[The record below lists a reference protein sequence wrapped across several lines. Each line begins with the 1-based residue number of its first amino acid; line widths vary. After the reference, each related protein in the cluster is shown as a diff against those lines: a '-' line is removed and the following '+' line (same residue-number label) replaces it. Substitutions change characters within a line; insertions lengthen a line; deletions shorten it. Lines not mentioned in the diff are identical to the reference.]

1 MRRSR
6 AGSLSGLTLVVVAA
20 TNGLAVASGAQ
31 SSQSPQPA
39 RANTAP
45 TVTTVQMQREDIFDR
60 SDSASWIARGANLLH
75 VVTKPHIV
83 NREILI
89 REGQPYDSVTAAET
103 ARNLRK
109 LGIFREVSVDSVRDS
124 SGVVER
130 VTTRDSWT
138 TQPYVSFKSTGDQ
151 VTWGVGITEK
161 NLLGYH
167 TKISLRYTKDPDRS
181 TTNLEVNVPRVLW
194 NRVGFTGVANELSDG
209 RNSRVTISSPFLS
222 LSSPWSLTL
231 DLRHNDEDVLR
242 FFGGEDV
249 ASDTVRHTLSKGNL
263 NGAWAEKAS
272 PLGFIRIGGALQLR
286 HEDYAKAPIPSGAE
300 SFFGEFEIS
309 ADLLRSNFLV
319 AREFRSLGPQEDV
332 DLSPT
337 LHAGVWFAPKA
348 WGYERGGVGPNLT
361 AHAGWDIPYGFTTF
375 DLRGSSLFTSKGLD
389 SGSVATQVTM
399 ALRPVPRHSV
409 IANVSGGMQKNGY
422 PGEEFDLGLSFGPR
436 AYPIH
441 AFTGDRAYFASAE
454 YRWVAMPDVLN
465 LGLLTLGV
473 AAFADYGGAWY
484 DGSPRR
490 TGKDWG
496 VGLRFGGLR
505 SASGKGAT
513 RIDVARRYANDA
525 VTSQWV
531 IAIGS
536 GFAFEKII
544 K

>member
-1 MRRSR
+1 MFR
-6 AGSLSGLTLVVVAA
+6 AGHLLTHAILIA
-20 TNGLAVASGAQ
+20 TACVLAPAVASAQ
-31 SSQSPQPA
+31 SSQSPPPA
-39 RANTAP
+39 RGNASAT
-45 TVTTVQMQREDIFDR
+45 TVTTVQVQREDIFDR

-83 NREILI
+83 DRELLI
-89 REGQPYDSVTAAET
+89 REGQLYDSVTAAET

-109 LGIFREVSVDSVRDS
+109 LGIFRAVSVDSVRGPD
-124 SGVVER
+124 GLVEQ

-151 VTWGVGITEK
+151 VTWGVGLTEK
-161 NLLGYH
+161 NLLGYQ
-167 TKISLRYTKDPDRS
+167 TKVSVRYTKDPDRS
-181 TTNLEVNVPRVLW
+181 TTNFEVNVPRVLW
-194 NRVGFTGVANELSDG
+194 NRVGFTGVANQLSDG
-209 RNSRVTISSPFLS
+209 RNARVTIASPFLS
-222 LSSPWSLTL
+222 LSSPWSVTL
-231 DLRHNDEDVLR
+231 DLKNNDEDVLR
-242 FFGGEDV
+242 FFEGEDV
-249 ASDTVRHTLSKGNL
+249 ASDTVRHTMQKGNL

-272 PLGFIRIGGALQLR
+272 PLGFIRVGGSLQLR
-286 HEDYAKAPIPSGAE
+286 YEDYAKGAIPSE
-300 SFFGEFEIS
+300 EKSFFGEFEVGV
-309 ADLLRSNFLV
+309 DLLRSNFLV

-348 WGYERGGVGPNLT
+348 WGYERGGLGPNLT

-389 SGSVATQVTM
+389 SGSVATQVT
-399 ALRPVPRHSV
+399 AAVRPVPRHSV
-409 IANVSGGMQKNGY
+409 IANVSFGMQKNGY
-422 PGEEFDLGLSFGPR
+422 PGEEFDLGMSFGPR
-436 AYPIH
+436 AYPLH
-441 AFTGDRAYFASAE
+441 SFTGDRAYFTSAE

-490 TGKDWG
+490 TGKDFG

-525 VTSQWV
+525 VTSAWV
-531 IAIGS
+531 ISIGS

>member
-20 TNGLAVASGAQ
+20 TNGVAVASGAQ
-31 SSQSPQPA
+31 SSQPA

-60 SDSASWIARGANLLH
+60 SDSANWIARGANLLH

>member
-1 MRRSR
+1 MHR
-6 AGSLSGLTLVVVAA
+6 AGTPLTNAILFA
-20 TNGLAVASGAQ
+20 TACVLAPAFAGAQ
-31 SSQSPQPA
+31 STQSPPPPKGNTPA
-39 RANTAP
+39 
-45 TVTTVQMQREDIFDR
+45 TVTTVQVQREDIFDR

-151 VTWGVGITEK
+151 ITWGVGITEK
-161 NLLGYH
+161 NLLGYQ
-167 TKISLRYTKDPDRS
+167 TKVSLRYTKDPDRS
-181 TTNLEVNVPRVLW
+181 TTNVEVNVPRVLW
-194 NRVGFTGVANELSDG
+194 NRIGFTGITNQLSDG
-209 RNSRVTISSPFLS
+209 RNARVTISAPFLS
-222 LSSPWSLTL
+222 LSSHWSLTF
-231 DLRHNDEDVLR
+231 DGRSNDEDVLR
-242 FFGGEDV
+242 FFGGESE
-249 ASDTVRHTLSKGNL
+249 ASDTARHTLTKANL
-263 NGAWAEKAS
+263 NGAWATRAS
-272 PLGFIRIGGALQLR
+272 PLGFVRFGGSIQLR
-286 HEDYAKAPIPSGAE
+286 HEDYAKKDTPVENP
-300 SFFGEFEIS
+300 SFFGEFEIG

-337 LHAGVWFAPKA
+337 LHAGVWFAPTA

-361 AHAGWDIPYGFTTF
+361 GHAGWDIPYGFTTF
-375 DLRGSSLFTSKGLD
+375 DARASGLFTSKGLD
-389 SGSVATQVTM
+389 SGSVATQVTV

-422 PGEEFDLGLSFGPR
+422 PGEEFDLGMSFGPR
-436 AYPIH
+436 AYPLH
-441 AFTGDRAYFASAE
+441 AFTGDRAFFTSAE

-490 TGKDWG
+490 TGKDFG

>member
-1 MRRSR
+1 MRRAS
-6 AGSLSGLTLVVVAA
+6 LTLTHAIVFA
-20 TNGLAVASGAQ
+20 TACALTPSGSGAQ
-31 SSQSPQPA
+31 SNKPTSGARPA
-39 RANTAP
+39 GA
-45 TVTTVQMQREDIFDR
+45 TTVSTVQVRREDVFDE

-75 VVTKPHIV
+75 IVTKPNIV
-83 NREILI
+83 NREVLI

-109 LGIFREVSVDSVRDS
+109 LGIFREVSVDSVRSAD
-124 SGVVER
+124 GLALQ

-151 VTWGVGITEK
+151 VTWGVGIAEK
-161 NLLGYH
+161 NLLGYQ

-181 TTNLEVNVPRVLW
+181 TTQVEVNVPRILF
-194 NRVGFTGVANELSDG
+194 NRVGFTGVQNELSDG

-222 LSSPWSLTL
+222 LSSRGAITL

-242 FFGGEDV
+242 FFEGEEE
-249 ASDTVRHTLSKGNL
+249 ASDTVRHTLNKLNL
-263 NGAWAEKAS
+263 NGAWASPAT
-272 PLGFIRIGGALQLR
+272 PLGFVRFGGTLQLR
-286 HEDYAKAPIPSGAE
+286 YEDYAKEQITKENRTP
-300 SFFGEFEIS
+300 FGEFEIGVDFS
-309 ADLLRSNFLV
+309 RSDFLV

-337 LHAGVWFAPKA
+337 FHVGVWFAPKA
-348 WGYERGGVGPNLT
+348 WGYERGGLGPSVT

-399 ALRPVPRHSV
+399 GLRPAPRHSV

-422 PGEEFDLGLSFGPR
+422 PGEEFDMGLTFGPR

-441 AFTGDRAYFASAE
+441 AFTGDRAFFTSAE
-454 YRWVAMPDVLN
+454 YRWVAIPDVLK
-465 LGLLTLGV
+465 LGLMTLGV
-473 AAFADYGGAWY
+473 AAFADWGGAWY
-484 DGSPRR
+484 DGSPSR

-496 VGLRFGGLR
+496 VGLRFGGMR
-505 SASGKGAT
+505 AASGKGAT
-513 RIDVARRYANDA
+513 RIDLARRYANDA
-525 VTSQWV
+525 VTSQW
-531 IAIGS
+531 ILAIGS
-536 GFAFEKII
+536 GFPFERII

>member
-1 MRRSR
+1 MRRASLTFIHAILFATACALTPSGGR
-6 AGSLSGLTLVVVAA
+6 AQP
-20 TNGLAVASGAQ
+20 NLANA
-31 SSQSPQPA
+31 PA
-39 RANTAP
+39 RAAGA
-45 TVTTVQMQREDIFDR
+45 TTVSTVQVRREDVFDE

-83 NREILI
+83 RRELLI

-109 LGIFREVSVDSVRDS
+109 LGIFREVSVDSVQTSD
-124 SGVVER
+124 GLVER

-151 VTWGVGITEK
+151 ITWGVGITEK

-167 TKISLRYTKDPDRS
+167 TKVSLRYTSDPDRS
-181 TTNLEVNVPRVLW
+181 TTNFEVNVPRVLW
-194 NRVGFTGVANELSDG
+194 NRVGFTGVANALSDG
-209 RNSRVTISSPFLS
+209 RTARATISAPFPS
-222 LSSPWSLTL
+222 LSSRGSITL
-231 DLRHNDEDVLR
+231 DLRSNDEDVLR
-242 FFGGEDV
+242 FFQGESE
-249 ASDTVRHTLSKGNL
+249 ASDTARHTLSKGNL
-263 NGAWAEKAS
+263 NGAWATRAS
-272 PLGFIRIGGALQLR
+272 PLGFVRFGGAIQLR
-286 HEDYAKAPIPSGAE
+286 HEDYAKKDNPVENP

-319 AREFRSLGPQEDV
+319 AREFRSLGPEEDV

-337 LHAGVWFAPKA
+337 LHAGVWFAPKG
-348 WGYERGGVGPNLT
+348 WGYERGGIGPNLT
-361 AHAGWDIPYGFTTF
+361 GHAGWSIPYGFTTF
-375 DLRGSSLFTSKGLD
+375 DARGSGLFTSKGLD
-389 SGSVATQVTM
+389 SGSVATQVTV
-399 ALRPVPRHSV
+399 ALRPAPRHSL

-422 PGEEFDLGLSFGPR
+422 PGEEFDLGFSFGPR
-436 AYPIH
+436 AYPVH
-441 AFTGDRAYFASAE
+441 AFTGDRAFFTMAE
-454 YRWVAMPDVLN
+454 YRWVAFPDVLN

>member
-1 MRRSR
+1 MRRASFTLTPAILIATACALTPSGSR
-6 AGSLSGLTLVVVAA
+6 
-20 TNGLAVASGAQ
+20 AQ
-31 SSQSPQPA
+31 SSQNPAPSPA
-39 RANTAP
+39 SSAKI
-45 TVTTVQMQREDIFDR
+45 VSTVQVRREDVFDY
-60 SDSASWIARGANLLH
+60 SDSASWIARGANMLH
-75 VVTKPHIV
+75 IVTKPHIV

-109 LGIFREVSVDSVRDS
+109 LGIFREVSVDSVRTSD
-124 SGVVER
+124 GLVER

-151 VTWGVGITEK
+151 ITWGVGIAEK
-161 NLLGYH
+161 NLLGYQ
-167 TKISLRYTKDPDRS
+167 TRISLRYTQDPDRS
-181 TTNLEVNVPRVLW
+181 TTQVEVNVPRVLF
-194 NRVGFTGVANELSDG
+194 NRVGFTGVQNELSDG

-222 LSSPWSLTL
+222 LSSRGAITL
-231 DLRHNDEDVLR
+231 DLRYNDEDVLR
-242 FFGGEDV
+242 FFEGEEE
-249 ASDTVRHTLSKGNL
+249 ASDTIRHTLKKLNL
-263 NGAWAEKAS
+263 NGAWASPAT
-272 PLGFIRIGGALQLR
+272 PLGFVRFGGTLQLR
-286 HEDYAKAPIPSGAE
+286 YEDYAKEQITNENRTP
-300 SFFGEFEIS
+300 FGEFEIGV
-309 ADLLRSNFLV
+309 DLSRSNFLV

-337 LHAGVWFAPKA
+337 FHVGVWFAPKA
-348 WGYERGGVGPNLT
+348 WGYERGGLGPSVT

-399 ALRPVPRHSV
+399 ALRPTPRHSV

-422 PGEEFDLGLSFGPR
+422 PGEEFDLGLTFGPR

-441 AFTGDRAYFASAE
+441 AFTGDRAFFTSAE
-454 YRWVAMPDVLN
+454 YRWVAMPDVFK

-473 AAFADYGGAWY
+473 AAFADWGGAWY

-496 VGLRFGGLR
+496 VGLRFGGMR
-505 SASGKGAT
+505 AASGKGAT
-513 RIDVARRYANDA
+513 RIDLARRYANDA
-525 VTSQWV
+525 VTSQW
-531 IAIGS
+531 ILAIGS
-536 GFAFEKII
+536 GFPFEKII

>member
-1 MRRSR
+1 MHR
-6 AGSLSGLTLVVVAA
+6 AGTPLTNAILFA
-20 TNGLAVASGAQ
+20 TACVLAPAFAGAQ
-31 SSQSPQPA
+31 STQSPPPPKGNTPA
-39 RANTAP
+39 
-45 TVTTVQMQREDIFDR
+45 TVTTVQVQREDIFDR

-124 SGVVER
+124 SGLVER

-151 VTWGVGITEK
+151 ITWGVGITEK
-161 NLLGYH
+161 NLLGYQ
-167 TKISLRYTKDPDRS
+167 TKVSLRYTKDPDRS
-181 TTNLEVNVPRVLW
+181 TTNVEVNVPRVLW
-194 NRVGFTGVANELSDG
+194 NRIGFTGITNQLSDG
-209 RNSRVTISSPFLS
+209 RNARVTISAPFLS
-222 LSSPWSLTL
+222 LSSHWSLTF
-231 DLRHNDEDVLR
+231 DGRSNDEDVLR
-242 FFGGEDV
+242 FFGGESE
-249 ASDTVRHTLSKGNL
+249 ASDTARHTLTKANL
-263 NGAWAEKAS
+263 NGAWATRAS
-272 PLGFIRIGGALQLR
+272 PLGFVRFGGSIQLR
-286 HEDYAKAPIPSGAE
+286 HEDYAKKDTPVENP
-300 SFFGEFEIS
+300 SFFGEFEIG

-337 LHAGVWFAPKA
+337 LHAGVWFAPTA

-361 AHAGWDIPYGFTTF
+361 GHAGWDIPYGFTTF
-375 DLRGSSLFTSKGLD
+375 DARASGLFTSKGLD
-389 SGSVATQVTM
+389 SGSVATQVTV

-422 PGEEFDLGLSFGPR
+422 PGEEFDLGMSFGPR
-436 AYPIH
+436 AYPLH
-441 AFTGDRAYFASAE
+441 AFTGDRAFFTSAE

-490 TGKDWG
+490 TGKDFG

>member
-20 TNGLAVASGAQ
+20 TNGVAVASGAQ
-31 SSQSPQPA
+31 SNQSPPPA
-39 RANTAP
+39 RANTTA
-45 TVTTVQMQREDIFDR
+45 TVTTVQVRREDIFDR

-75 VVTKPHIV
+75 VVTKPKIV
-83 NREILI
+83 DRELLI

-124 SGVVER
+124 SGVVEQ
-130 VTTRDSWT
+130 VTTRDSWS

-151 VTWGVGITEK
+151 VTWGVGIAEK
-161 NLLGYH
+161 NLLGYQ
-167 TKISLRYTKDPDRS
+167 TKISLRYAKDPDRS
-181 TTNLEVNVPRVLW
+181 TTQVEVNVPRVLW

>member
-1 MRRSR
+1 MHR
-6 AGSLSGLTLVVVAA
+6 AGTPLTNAILFA
-20 TNGLAVASGAQ
+20 TACVLAPAFAGAQ
-31 SSQSPQPA
+31 STQSPPPPKGNTPA
-39 RANTAP
+39 
-45 TVTTVQMQREDIFDR
+45 TVTTVQVQREDIFDR

-124 SGVVER
+124 SGLVER

-151 VTWGVGITEK
+151 ITWGVGITEK
-161 NLLGYH
+161 NLLGYQ
-167 TKISLRYTKDPDRS
+167 TKVSLRYTKDPDRS
-181 TTNLEVNVPRVLW
+181 TTNVEVNVPRVLW
-194 NRVGFTGVANELSDG
+194 NRVGFTGVTNQLSDG
-209 RNSRVTISSPFLS
+209 RTARVTISAPFLS
-222 LSSPWSLTL
+222 LSSLWSLTF
-231 DLRHNDEDVLR
+231 DGRSNDEDVLR
-242 FFGGEDV
+242 FFGGESE
-249 ASDTVRHTLSKGNL
+249 ASDTARHTLTKANL
-263 NGAWAEKAS
+263 NGAWATRAS
-272 PLGFIRIGGALQLR
+272 PLGFVRFGGSIQLR
-286 HEDYAKAPIPSGAE
+286 HEDYAKKDTPVENP
-300 SFFGEFEIS
+300 SFFGEFEIG

-337 LHAGVWFAPKA
+337 LHAGVWFAPTA

-361 AHAGWDIPYGFTTF
+361 GHAGWDIPYGFTTF
-375 DLRGSSLFTSKGLD
+375 DARASGLFTSKGLD
-389 SGSVATQVTM
+389 SGSVATQVTV

-422 PGEEFDLGLSFGPR
+422 PGEEFDLGMSFGPR
-436 AYPIH
+436 AYPLH
-441 AFTGDRAYFASAE
+441 AFTGDRAFFTSAE

-490 TGKDWG
+490 TGKDFG